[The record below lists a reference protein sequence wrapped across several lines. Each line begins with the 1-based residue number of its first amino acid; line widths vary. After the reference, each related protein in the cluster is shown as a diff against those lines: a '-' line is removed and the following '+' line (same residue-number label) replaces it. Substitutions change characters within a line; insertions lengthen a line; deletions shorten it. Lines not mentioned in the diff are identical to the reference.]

1 MGSWSYGEDS
11 DFVEHI
17 VLSSRRKDRKRGRR
31 DEGNGQ
37 TSNVLCVHDK
47 NILLGLW
54 LLCLHENLH
63 VQVYRKLLWVV
74 DILTKKCWNIW
85 EFSK

>member
-31 DEGNGQ
+31 DEGNRDKQ
-37 TSNVLCVHDK
+37 AMSCVCMIK
-47 NILLGLW
+47 IY
-54 LLCLHENLH
+54 C
-63 VQVYRKLLWVV
+63 
-74 DILTKKCWNIW
+74 
-85 EFSK
+85 